1 MAERIGLVEATVKA
15 HDDFAEGEPAS
26 GLQPFLHDAHLSLAA
41 PSLCVSGP
49 DGALRGGADGFYHGD
64 RRVLSHLDAAVEA
77 VPVVPVGSATGPD
90 GEVVFRAVLRGLA
103 EQTPDPAVVLE
114 RRRTVV
120 PGRLTERYTVRNA
133 GGLTARLRLTLSAA
147 SDLATM
153 EQVKSGRPPAAA
165 HPQTSPPDVHP
176 PARPAGARWTDG
188 AVTGSLTMTPPPDEQ
203 ATHPGGTVAMTYVI
217 EVPPGGAWQAE
228 LRCDAEHR
236 DGDLFPAPRHGTRWW
251 SAPEVTGPDRR
262 LAHWMSGSDR
272 DLRGLVL
279 CDPLQPQD
287 VFLAAGA
294 PWYLT
299 LFGRDALWSARMLL
313 PLGTDVAAG
322 TLRTLARRQGRA
334 HVPGTEEQPGKILHE
349 VRRDEPARDG
359 TASLPP
365 SYYGTA
371 DATPLWLILLH
382 DAWRWGMPDSEVA
395 ALLPHA
401 EAALHWLEHCADADG
416 DGFLEYADS
425 SGRGLSNQGWKDS
438 SDGIRFRDGRPATA
452 PIALSEVQAYAHEAA
467 QKAAALLDA
476 FARPGGER
484 WRRWAGELRDRF
496 RARFWT
502 EDDQGP
508 YPAVALDRDKHRVDS
523 VASNM
528 GHLLGT
534 GLLDP
539 EESARV
545 ALRLA
550 DAGATA
556 GGGLDSGFGL
566 RTLDAAAAGFN
577 ALGYHTGSV
586 WPHDTAIA
594 VHGLARAGFPDA
606 AARLATG
613 LVRAAEHFDYRF
625 PELFAGYPRDQQS
638 RPAPYPASCRP
649 QAWAAASSVL
659 VLQSL
664 FGLDADA
671 PDRRLRH
678 AARVPPGYEG
688 LHVRGLRL
696 AGRDFDVSAAPDGRV
711 EVHGLTGFT
720 LVPSPAPEA

>member
-1 MAERIGLVEATVKA
+1 MEATVKA
-15 HDDFAEGEPAS
+15 HGDFAGGQSVP

-41 PSLCVSGP
+41 PSLCASGP

-64 RRVLSHLDAAVEA
+64 RRVLSRLEAAVEA
-77 VPVVPVGSATGPD
+77 VPVVPIGAATGPEGD
-90 GEVVFRAVLRGLA
+90 VVFRAVLRGLA

-114 RRRTVV
+114 RSRAVS

-133 GGLTARLRLTLSAA
+133 GGRTARLRLSLSAA

-153 EQVKSGRPPAAA
+153 EQVKSGRPAA
-165 HPQTSPPDVHP
+165 PVSPRTGP
-176 PARPAGARWTDG
+176 GEARWSDG
-188 AVTGSLTMTPPPDEQ
+188 AISGTLTLNPGPDEQ
-203 ATHPGGTVAMTYVI
+203 LTGPDGTVTMAYLI
-217 EVPPGGAWQAE
+217 EVPPGTTWHAE

-236 DGDLFPAPRHGTRWW
+236 DGDLFPAPPKATRWW

-262 LAHWMSGSDR
+262 LAHWISRSDR
-272 DLRGLVL
+272 DLFRLVL
-279 CDPLQPQD
+279 SDPLQPED

-322 TLRTLARRQGRA
+322 TLRTLARRQGTA
-334 HVPGTEEQPGKILHE
+334 HVPATEEQPGKILHE
-349 VRRDEPARDG
+349 VRRDEPAPDG
-359 TASLPP
+359 TTSLPP

-371 DATPLWLILLH
+371 DATPLWLILLY
-382 DAWRWGMPDSEVA
+382 DAWRWGMPESEVA

-401 EAALHWLEHCADADG
+401 EAALNWMEHCADADG

-425 SGRGLSNQGWKDS
+425 SGAGLSNQGWKDS
-438 SDGIRFRDGRPATA
+438 SDGIRFRDGRPALA

-467 QKAAALLDA
+467 VKAAALLDA
-476 FARPGGER
+476 FARPGGEQ
-484 WRRWAGELRDRF
+484 WRRWAEGLRERF
-496 RARFWT
+496 RTHFWT
-502 EDDQGP
+502 EDDTGP
-508 YPAVALDRDKHRVDS
+508 YPAVALDRDKRRVDS

-534 GLLDP
+534 GLLGP

-545 ALRLA
+545 AGRLT
-550 DAGATA
+550 DAGDTA
-556 GGGLDSGFGL
+556 DGGMDSGFGL
-566 RTLDAAAAGFN
+566 RTLDASSAGFN

-594 VHGLARAGFPDA
+594 VHGLARAGRAEA
-606 AARLATG
+606 AGRLATG
-613 LVRAAEHFDYRF
+613 LLGAAEQFGYRL
-625 PELFAGYPRDQQS
+625 PELFAGYSRDRQS

-664 FGLDADA
+664 FGLEADVPA
-671 PDRRLRH
+671 RRLRH
-678 AARVPPGYEG
+678 ATRVPSGFEG
-688 LHVRGLRL
+688 LRVRHLRIG
-696 AGRDFDVSAAPDGRV
+696 GRHFDVSADAEGRV
-711 EVHGLTGFT
+711 EVHGLAGFT
-720 LVPSPAPEA
+720 LVPVHATGW